1 MALNDILRRNEIHAF
16 LINEIHQMNVLK
28 QDNDTNKAVLI
39 HVISCIKVYMSS

>member
-28 QDNDTNKAVLI
+28 
-39 HVISCIKVYMSS
+39 